1 MKSKCTFRSLSL
13 VTALVQSKSMYDFS
27 YRIRPL
33 CPHPLQCMS
42 ETWYL
47 ACDMQM
53 FLVSPLFIY
62 LLWRWRKIGIAWS
75 FVNILAYIGGTIAIY
90 AIWDL
95 PAMPFFTRPYG
106 FKLNFIML
114 WRSN

>member
-1 MKSKCTFRSLSL
+1 MISKCTIRSLSLL

-27 YRIRPL
+27 YHILPL

-75 FVNILAYIGGTIAIY
+75 VVNILAYIGGTIALY
-90 AIWDL
+90 VIWDL
-95 PAMPFFTRPYG
+95 PAMPFFTRPCG
-106 FKLNFIML
+106 FKLNFIM
-114 WRSN
+114 